1 MHATLARAQ
10 PGSGADRA
18 GNHINLGGPAS
29 CIYMA
34 AAACDRRYLSPSY
47 THMMLSLLHP
57 RAYSGGALQRALP
70 LRRRRAAAG
79 RVGRWARCAEA

>member
-1 MHATLARAQ
+1 
-10 PGSGADRA
+10 
-18 GNHINLGGPAS
+18 
-29 CIYMA
+29 
-34 AAACDRRYLSPSY
+34 
-47 THMMLSLLHP
+47 MMLSLLHP

>member
-10 PGSGADRA
+10 PGSGADDRA
-18 GNHINLGGPAS
+18 GNHIWVAQPAA
-29 CIYMA
+29 YMA